1 MANTFLPFGAS
12 GTSLNLMSDAEYAA
26 SNTRAQGFGVGY
38 ADERLANKAWL
49 QATTAI
55 AALMQFTADNTGQS
69 ISDSLPVSTLESS
82 FYLALVNA
90 MNAAGFGVAS
100 GTDAYTVTLSP
111 APTSFQTGNEI
122 LVFFNNPN
130 TITNPTLNVNGLGAS
145 PVVKQ
150 LGGAL
155 VPGDLSGF
163 VSLIRDGSGNWRF
176 NGLAQSSAGRLIGVQ
191 TFSATGVYVP
201 SPGMKYCIVEAVGG
215 GGAGAGAGGAS
226 GAGNVSLGAPGTS
239 GTYGRAFFTK
249 AQIAD
254 AQNVT
259 IGAGGASTSGGNG
272 GAGGTTSLG
281 GLLILPGGVG
291 GLTLTNQTAPTVN
304 GNGTTSGAA
313 SGTPGPN
320 ILSQPGSVG
329 SITTAITSGIGQG
342 GPGGFNPL
350 GTGGYGSN
358 VNGPG
363 ASGTGFGSGGAG
375 CFVNASG
382 GSIMG
387 GAGRPGGMIITEYG
401 I

>member
-12 GTSLNLMSDAEYAA
+12 GTPLNLMSDAEYAA

-100 GTDAYTVTLSP
+100 GTDTYTVTLSP

-259 IGAGGASTSGGNG
+259 IGAGGVPVQGGNG
-272 GAGGTTSLG
+272 GNGGSTRLG
-281 GLLILPGGVG
+281 GLIVLPGGVG
-291 GLTLTNQTAPTVN
+291 GLTLTQQVAPTLN

-313 SGTPGPN
+313 TGAN
-320 ILSQPGSVG
+320 IMSQPGSVSSVTIALSQG
-329 SITTAITSGIGQG
+329 TGTGGQG
-342 GPGGFNPL
+342 GNNPL

-358 VNGPG
+358 VNGTG
-363 ASGTGFGSGGAG
+363 AAGTGFGSGGSG
-375 CFVNASG
+375 CFVNGAG
-382 GSIMG
+382 GSIFG
-387 GAGRPGGMIITEYG
+387 GSGAPGGMIITEYG